1 MTILTS
7 VWGAQHPI
15 AGQYIQQMLIKHPS
29 LRYKPGPSE
38 YEAIVLTTKQL
49 RHPMKKTKYECK
61 EKEKEDSRKR
71 KFTNKHRL
79 KKGRDKGR
87 NKEMKE
93 THSEK

>member
-1 MTILTS
+1 
-7 VWGAQHPI
+7 
-15 AGQYIQQMLIKHPS
+15 
-29 LRYKPGPSE
+29 
-38 YEAIVLTTKQL
+38 
-49 RHPMKKTKYECK
+49 MKKTKCERK

-79 KKGRDKGR
+79 KKGRDKGM